1 MTAAVN
7 VAGPAPTRTTVGGQR
22 DAAAKG
28 GANAD
33 DAEAGFGD
41 VLTKMRG
48 GASEDTK
55 GADKTAARQANAS
68 QQLSEETAALKDIEL
83 VLESL
88 VQADAQPADDDTR
101 ATPSPQA
108 GAVTE
113 IIAAIALPVMHA
125 AVASN
130 NGASKLS
137 NEAPALTTPPANVSA
152 RQPHDVQATTAQ
164 ATADVAPPVATAT
177 PEQATVV
184 QNLAAAAD
192 AAPQTNG
199 LDKSKQ
205 SRKPGEVDS
214 GKAPTRTPSVPAADT
229 DTPVRHAAK
238 VLSQEAHFAPAIEG
252 ASKPTADDAAASGMQ
267 SADSKGVSAPPE
279 ALHSF
284 DELAATGNRP
294 ANQIVDQILAD
305 ARAETQFVD
314 RTVSVPGQPAAKSVL
329 KILHIQLQPADL
341 GTVTVRMELKDAE
354 LSLHVEAERPET
366 AELIRND
373 QDTLSKLLRAS
384 GYNVDPASV
393 RVTDADRTAAAQQTG
408 QNGAQTSFQSSPQ
421 SHPGASERQG
431 NQQRGNANA
440 SGGESRPQTNRID
453 VHETPDRAGRG
464 LYI

>member
-1 MTAAVN
+1 MTTAVN
-7 VAGPAPTRTTVGGQR
+7 VPGPAPTRTTVGGQR

-48 GASEDTK
+48 APGDAK
-55 GADKTAARQANAS
+55 QADKVSPQAQGNG
-68 QQLSEETAALKDIEL
+68 QQLRDEAAVLTSIDS

-101 ATPSPQA
+101 ATPQA
-108 GAVTE
+108 GAVTD
-113 IIAAIALPVMHA
+113 IIAAIALPAMHA

-130 NGASKLS
+130 NGASKLA
-137 NEAPALTTPPANVSA
+137 NEAPALTTPAPNVSA
-152 RQPHDVQATTAQ
+152 PQPHDVQVTTDQ
-164 ATADVAPPVATAT
+164 ATADVPPPVATAT
-177 PEQATVV
+177 PDQATVV
-184 QNLAAAAD
+184 QNIAAATD

-214 GKAPTRTPSVPAADT
+214 GTALPRTPSASAADT
-229 DTPVRHAAK
+229 DTTVRHAAK

-252 ASKPTADDAAASGMQ
+252 ASQPTADDAAASGTQ
-267 SADSKGVSAPPE
+267 SADAKSVSAPPE
-279 ALHSF
+279 TQPSF
-284 DELAATGNRP
+284 DELAAAGNRP
-294 ANQIVDQILAD
+294 ANQIADHIL
-305 ARAETQFVD
+305 AETQADTQLAD

-408 QNGAQTSFQSSPQ
+408 QNGTQTSFQSSPQ

-440 SGGESRPQTNRID
+440 SGGESRPQTNRTE

>member
-1 MTAAVN
+1 MTTAVN

-22 DAAAKG
+22 DATAKG

-48 GASEDTK
+48 APGEDAK
-55 GADKTAARQANAS
+55 PADKVSPQAQGNG
-68 QQLSEETAALKDIEL
+68 QQLRDEAAVLTGIES

-108 GAVTE
+108 GAVTD
-113 IIAAIALPVMHA
+113 IIAAIALPAMHA
-125 AVASN
+125 AVTSN
-130 NGASKLS
+130 NGASKLA
-137 NEAPALTTPPANVSA
+137 NEAPALTTPAANVSA

-192 AAPQTNG
+192 AAPQPG
-199 LDKSKQ
+199 APDKGKQ
-205 SRKPGEVDS
+205 SRKPGEAAS
-214 GKAPTRTPSVPAADT
+214 GTAPTRTPSVPAADT

-252 ASKPTADDAAASGMQ
+252 ASKPNADDAAAPSQ
-267 SADSKGVSAPPE
+267 SADAPSASATPDAQP
-279 ALHSF
+279 SF
-284 DELAATGNRP
+284 EELATGNRP

-440 SGGESRPQTNRID
+440 SGGESRPQTNRTD